1 MAEIVLMRH
10 GHAIS
15 AREAGVAS
23 DPERPL
29 STLGEQE
36 ALETARHLKAS
47 GFIPD
52 LIISS
57 PFLRAGRTA
66 AIAAG
71 VFSGAPVQTDP
82 ALSDGRLQNIL
93 DLVLQPSTEA
103 SRLLLVGHQPLIGAI
118 AAVLLG
124 TEAFDVSPAG
134 FVRLKL
140 GLEAGRSSLV
150 EFYSP
155 PPGEKNG

>member
-10 GHAIS
+10 GHALS

-36 ALETARHLKAS
+36 ALEAARHLKAS
-47 GFIPD
+47 GFTPD

-71 VFSGAPVQTDP
+71 VFSGAPVKTDA
-82 ALSDGRLQNIL
+82 ALGDGRLQNIL
-93 DLVLQPSTEA
+93 DLVLQPSAAA
-103 SRLLLVGHQPLIGAI
+103 SRLLLVGHQPLLGAI

-134 FVRLKL
+134 FIRLKP
-140 GLEAGRSSLV
+140 GGEAGRSLLV

-155 PPGEKNG
+155 PPPAS

>member
-10 GHAIS
+10 GHALS

-23 DPERPL
+23 DSERPL
-29 STLGEQE
+29 STLGEKE
-36 ALETARHLKAS
+36 ALETARHLKTS
-47 GFIPD
+47 GFFPD

-71 VFSGAPVQTDP
+71 VFSGAPVKTDS
-82 ALSDGRLQNIL
+82 ALSDGRLQSIL
-93 DLVLQPSTEA
+93 DLLFQPSAKT
-103 SRLLLVGHQPLIGAI
+103 SRLLLVGHQPLLGAI
-118 AAVLLG
+118 AAILLG
-124 TEAFDVSPAG
+124 TEAFDISPAG
-134 FVRLKL
+134 FVRLKP
-140 GLEAGRSSLV
+140 GREAGHSSLV

-155 PPGEKNG
+155 APEGKNC

>member
-1 MAEIVLMRH
+1 MRH
-10 GHAIS
+10 GHALS

-36 ALETARHLKAS
+36 ALEAARHLKAS
-47 GFIPD
+47 GFTPD

-57 PFLRAGRTA
+57 PFLRADRTA

-71 VFSGAPVQTDP
+71 VFSGAPVRTDA

-93 DLVLQPSTEA
+93 DLVLKPSAGA

-134 FVRLKL
+134 FIRLNP
-140 GLEAGRSSLV
+140 GGEAGQPSLV

-155 PPGEKNG
+155 PEGKNG